1 MQEMVKGTFT
11 PVYDPNDESFLNQFS
26 QFSYLQ
32 NNDPTCSDANP
43 SVNRS
48 YLSIAACYTQP
59 PTMTIEDTRI
69 IQKLISLT
77 LITKPVV
84 MQETL
89 V

>member
-1 MQEMVKGTFT
+1 MQKMVKGTFI

-32 NNDPTCSDANP
+32 NNDPTCSDANS
-43 SVNRS
+43 SVNRH

-59 PTMTIEDTRI
+59 PTMTIEDTKI

-77 LITKPVV
+77 LITKLVD

>member
-1 MQEMVKGTFT
+1 MSEMVKGTFV
-11 PVYDPNDESFLNQFS
+11 PILDPNDSSFLEQFS

-32 NNDPTCSDANP
+32 NNDPTCSDSNP
-43 SVNRS
+43 SVNRNF
-48 YLSIAACYTQP
+48 LSIAACYTQP
-59 PTMTIEDTRI
+59 PTMTIEQTKI

-84 MQETL
+84 IQETL